1 MSLKLENLFSEAD
14 AIIEKKA
21 SSKQAFQPSAD
32 VAELAKF
39 LMSDAEK
46 VAEVKKVEEQTTIE
60 KLAYS
65 LCLIE
70 ALNNAEK
77 LTKMAQFEKKAM
89 AQGHSADE
97 INSYLAR
104 MI

>member
-21 SSKQAFQPSAD
+21 SLNKSYEPSAD
-32 VAELAKF
+32 VAELAQF

-77 LTKMAQFEKKAM
+77 LTKMAQFEKKAL
-89 AQGHSADE
+89 AQGYGADE
-97 INSYLAR
+97 INAYLAR